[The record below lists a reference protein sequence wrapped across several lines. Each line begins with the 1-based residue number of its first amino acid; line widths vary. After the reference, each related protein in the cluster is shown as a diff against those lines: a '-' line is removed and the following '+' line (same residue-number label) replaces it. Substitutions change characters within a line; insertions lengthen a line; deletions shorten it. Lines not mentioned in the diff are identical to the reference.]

1 MTVLLPWFALVVTI
15 LAGWAIIKRL
25 STSMVLLFAGL
36 AMISFAVICGV
47 HGFLP
52 KGVKPSGFVWFDI
65 FELLRSIATKQT
77 SGIGL
82 LIMVAGG
89 YAAYMDRIGAA
100 HALVRVCVKPLDA
113 LSSPYLVLVM
123 GYLIGQALVTV
134 IPSAAG
140 LAMLL
145 LVALFPILRAVGCS
159 AAASAAVIG
168 TSAGMTLGPASGTAN
183 LAAQTAGLEPIIY
196 FVQCQLPVA
205 IPTLIVVAI
214 CHYFVQK
221 YYDKKNDDVYSDAI
235 LTKKDDLRNVPAW
248 YAILPVLPIAL
259 MIVFSKLVYSAVKLN
274 TISALL
280 LVWVFTIIVELIR
293 RRDFKPVL
301 ADGAFIFKAMGG
313 MFSSIVALI
322 ICAEFFATG
331 LKVTGLI
338 SALITHAQGMGLGLN
353 GMTAVLT
360 GVVGIV
366 TFLTGSG
373 VGAFSSFAALAPEVA
388 NGLGGTAAGLRYSDA
403 VCLRYAPRHVSCRRR
418 HHCSC
423 RCSRCLSDGYRPP
436 YMDSDDCRHDHRPY
450 RQRCLLRLI
459 LMNTRAPCGPV
470 GESNEKNPH
479 PRFNSSAV
487 VFFRLC
493 FGNFGCSES
502 DRYQKSLP

>member
-168 TSAGMTLGPASGTAN
+168 TSAGMTL
-183 LAAQTAGLEPIIY
+183 
-196 FVQCQLPVA
+196 LPVA

-235 LTKKDDLRNVPAW
+235 LTKKDDLRNVPGW

-388 NGLGGTAAGLRYSDA
+388 NGLGGTAAAFVTPMQFASGMLRAMSPVAGVIIA
-403 VCLRYAPRHVSCRRR
+403 VAGAAGVSPMAIVRRTWIPMIA
-418 HHCSC
+418 
-423 RCSRCLSDGYRPP
+423 G
-436 YMDSDDCRHDHRPY
+436 MITV
-450 RQRCLLRLI
+450 LI
-459 LMNTRAPCGPV
+459 AN
-470 GESNEKNPH
+470 
-479 PRFNSSAV
+479 V
-487 VFFRLC
+487 VFL
-493 FGNFGCSES
+493 G
-502 DRYQKSLP
+502 

>member
-1 MTVLLPWFALVVTI
+1 MTVLLPWFALVVTV

-159 AAASAAVIG
+159 PAASAAVIG

-183 LAAQTAGLEPIIY
+183 LAAQTAGLDPIIY

-259 MIVFSKLVYSAVKLN
+259 MIIFSKLVYSAVKLN

-280 LVWVFTIIVELIR
+280 LVWVLTVIIELIR
-293 RRDFKPVL
+293 RRDYKPVL

-360 GVVGIV
+360 AVVGIV

-373 VGAFSSFAALAPEVA
+373 VGAFSSFAALAPDVA
-388 NGLGGTAAGLRYSDA
+388 SGLGGSAAAFVTPMQFASGMLRAMSPVAGVIIAVAGAAG
-403 VCLRYAPRHVSCRRR
+403 VSPMAIVRRTWIPMLA
-418 HHCSC
+418 S
-423 RCSRCLSDGYRPP
+423 
-436 YMDSDDCRHDHRPY
+436 M
-450 RQRCLLRLI
+450 I
-459 LMNTRAPCGPV
+459 TVVVAN
-470 GESNEKNPH
+470 
-479 PRFNSSAV
+479 V
-487 VFFRLC
+487 VFL
-493 FGNFGCSES
+493 G
-502 DRYQKSLP
+502 